1 MGSSPI
7 NDFIFSM
14 SQSFAQSLDELGEF
28 FCKNDV
34 FDLESGNGRVASVY
48 GFSIFLPTPPVVFSR
63 SGGVCDRHNNDDAR
77 VVCGN

>member
-14 SQSFAQSLDELGEF
+14 SQCFAQSLDELGEF

-48 GFSIFLPTPPVVFSR
+48 GFSIFLPTLVVFSR
-63 SGGVCDRHNNDDAR
+63 VVVCDRHNNDDE
-77 VVCGN
+77 CGN